1 MNGGGRVQMARKNRV
16 IITNDKE
23 TYEKLNKLNFDSEIS
38 LPASR
43 YISRILNKIN
53 KKDNILDIEKLDGRV
68 RVRKHKSVWLNVYK
82 R

>member
-1 MNGGGRVQMARKNRV
+1 MMAKKNRV

-53 KKDNILDIEKLDGRV
+53 KKDNILDIERLDGRV
-68 RVRKHKSVWLNVYK
+68 KVRKHKSVWLNVYK

>member
-1 MNGGGRVQMARKNRV
+1 MARKNRV

-68 RVRKHKSVWLNVYK
+68 KVRKHKSVWLNVYK